1 MVRRLI
7 LMRHAKAEQVAPT
20 DHQRPLSTRGRA
32 DAIAAGEHLARIGL
46 FPDYALVSSAARTL
60 GTWDGV
66 ARSIGDKTQV
76 VVERAL
82 YGAAPAQVLEEIS
95 LVPAE
100 TETLIVI
107 GHNPTMEW
115 LSFDLDDADES
126 AASARAVVAS
136 GFPTSA
142 VTVFDVAD
150 GWADIGAARCR
161 LVDAFVGR
169 G

>member
-20 DHQRPLSTRGRA
+20 DHQRPLSRRGRA
-32 DAIAAGEHLARIGL
+32 DAIAAGEQLAELRL
-46 FPDYALVSSAARTL
+46 FPDYALVSSAARTI

-66 ARSIGDKTQV
+66 APSIGANTQV
-76 VVERAL
+76 VVERSL
-82 YGAAPAQVLEEIS
+82 YGAAAAQVLEEIS

-100 TETLIVI
+100 IETLIVI
-107 GHNPTMEW
+107 GHNPTMDW
-115 LSFDLDDADES
+115 LSFDLDDGDES
-126 AASARAVVAS
+126 GASARAVVAS
-136 GFPTSA
+136 GFPTCA
-142 VTVFDVAD
+142 VTVFEVAE
-150 GWADIGAARCR
+150 GWADIGTARCR